1 MKKEKEKN
9 PILYEKYKREHHLN
23 EDSDS
28 LDFESSATKKK
39 VIGIIRHVITMII
52 LVIMI
57 FLSAIGTITLLNEEL
72 RESCLALILMNM

>member
-28 LDFESSATKKK
+28 LDFESSETKKK
-39 VIGIIRHVITMII
+39 VIGNIRHAITVII

-72 RESCLALILMNM
+72 RESCLALILMSM